1 MYGVANKAVLVA
13 AVAAS
18 ALDLTGKTVAVIG
31 GTSGLGRALA
41 LFAASKGA
49 TVTVVGRSFKARAAA
64 RVGPRSLSAPPTG
77 RCLHARSG
85 GGISGMRARYRC
97 WLRLRPAQRQR
108 APLLPHIALHP
119 LAALAKHAHAHRTRM
134 RAWPTSAS
142 CSATSR

>member
-1 MYGVANKAVLVA
+1 MYGVANKAVFVA

-31 GTSGLGRALA
+31 GTSGVGRALA

-64 RVGPRSLSAPPTG
+64 RVGPRSLSARGESRASTQ
-77 RCLHARSG
+77 RLRHSG
-85 GGISGMRARYRC
+85 TRAVCCCR
-97 WLRLRPAQRQR
+97 LRLRPAQRQR
-108 APLLPHIALHP
+108 APLLPHMALHS
-119 LAALAKHAHAHRTRM
+119 ALAKHAHAHCTRM